1 MQLHTSYRARKRKTY
16 ATYINIL
23 YYVHYY
29 SKLRLSLFSL
39 PQKKKKNSARRILIL
54 YSSVRSIAIIGT
66 YNNTIVYDNEFLI
79 IYETRLFCFKT
90 DSATTD
96 SSDSKAANT
105 PRCKSLEISN
115 LICASGR
122 LMCIYDTYVVKIK
135 KLKKSMVA
143 NRFRMSSRL

>member
-1 MQLHTSYRARKRKTY
+1 MYIITVNYVYLSSPLH
-16 ATYINIL
+16 
-23 YYVHYY
+23 
-29 SKLRLSLFSL
+29 
-39 PQKKKKNSARRILIL
+39 KKKKNSARRILML
-54 YSSVRSIAIIGT
+54 YSRFRSIAIIGT
-66 YNNTIVYDNEFLI
+66 YNNTIVYYNELLI

-143 NRFRMSSRL
+143 NHFRMSSRLYKPFIFSVRKRRYWWRV